1 MPSGPRWAQ
10 LRLVLPA
17 PAPLSDGPA
26 GETILHGWPV
36 RLEDMD
42 TGRPIPVVDDLQLV
56 TAASQVVHVIAK
68 VLVAEITVDGNPPGG

>member
-1 MPSGPRWAQ
+1 
-10 LRLVLPA
+10 
-17 PAPLSDGPA
+17 
-26 GETILHGWPV
+26 
-36 RLEDMD
+36 MD